1 VDDALPPSPPPPEPP
16 QSASEPAPAQPTLA
30 QPAPILSA
38 PVLPE
43 TIPPQPAYT
52 DRSAGLLIFG
62 IIQIILG
69 LLAALM
75 IPFAMLGAFMSRL
88 VPGGASMRPGQVVSA
103 VVTYAVIA
111 AAFIAVGIGSVQT
124 KRWARALTLV
134 TSWYGLGIG
143 TLTTIFMT
151 AALPVSMRGFMAEA
165 QRTAP
170 NPSYPGTSAG
180 IPTAVMAI
188 IVTLIIL
195 FVAFFA
201 IVVPLAFVIFYGR
214 KDVELTCHYRDPV
227 ERWTDRTPL
236 PVLGA
241 SVFLT
246 VGAFFFLTTA
256 LTTPLF
262 PFFGRYVT
270 GIAGAVGLL
279 AFAALDVYLAVALFR
294 LRSVAWWITIV
305 AAFLRILSMAITY
318 ARADLMQAY
327 SKLGFSES
335 ELHMLNATPLFRS
348 HIILWWG
355 LLSSVLFCGYLIFL
369 KRYFKPPMPS
379 EGGLAAPP
387 L

>member
-1 VDDALPPSPPPPEPP
+1 
-16 QSASEPAPAQPTLA
+16 
-30 QPAPILSA
+30 
-38 PVLPE
+38 LPE
-43 TIPPQPAYT
+43 TLPPPPAYT
-52 DRSAGLLIFG
+52 DRSTGLLIFG

-88 VPGGASMRPGQVVSA
+88 VPGGTGMRPGQVVSG
-103 VVTYAVIA
+103 VVTYAVLA
-111 AAFIAVGIGSVQT
+111 AAFIVVGIGSVQT

-143 TLTTIFMT
+143 TLSTIFLT

-165 QRTAP
+165 QRNGP
-170 NPSYPGTSAG
+170 SPSYPGASAG
-180 IPTAVMAI
+180 VPTAVMAV

-201 IVVPLAFVIFYGR
+201 IMVPLAFVIFYGR
-214 KDVELTCHYRDPV
+214 KDVELTCRDRDPV

-246 VGAFFFLTTA
+246 VGAFFLLTTA

-270 GIAGAVGLL
+270 GIPGALSLL
-279 AFAALDVYLAVALFR
+279 AFAALDTYLAVALFR
-294 LRSVAWWITIV
+294 LQSTAWWITIV
-305 AAFLRILSMAITY
+305 TAFIRILSMVITY

-335 ELHMLNATPLFRS
+335 ELHMLNSTPVFRS
-348 HIILWWG
+348 HVILWWG
-355 LLSSVLFCGYLIFL
+355 LLSSVLFCAYLLFL
-369 KRYFKPPMPS
+369 KRYFKPSMPS
-379 EGGLAAPP
+379 EGRLAAPP